1 MCFLTYWHRD
11 GCLAYCLGTFQ
22 YVYGTVE
29 NIAIQT
35 ECTIQIVEC
44 FLYSLHLVVRLYTRV
59 SVFTINLVFFCM
71 TSTLYSDQN
80 TYQPI
85 GEKSRESEFRPNIL
99 CTRAVSLRQ
108 FQVLS
113 IVSSKRLAESTLH
126 YFNHFHNYRH

>member
-1 MCFLTYWHRD
+1 
-11 GCLAYCLGTFQ
+11 
-22 YVYGTVE
+22 VYGTVE

-44 FLYSLHLVVRLYTRV
+44 FLFSLHLVVRLYTRV

-85 GEKSRESEFRPNIL
+85 GKNLEKANLGLIYFVQEQSLYVNFRFFQLFHPNVLQRVLYTIL
-99 CTRAVSLRQ
+99 IIFTITDTDCV
-108 FQVLS
+108 
-113 IVSSKRLAESTLH
+113 
-126 YFNHFHNYRH
+126 